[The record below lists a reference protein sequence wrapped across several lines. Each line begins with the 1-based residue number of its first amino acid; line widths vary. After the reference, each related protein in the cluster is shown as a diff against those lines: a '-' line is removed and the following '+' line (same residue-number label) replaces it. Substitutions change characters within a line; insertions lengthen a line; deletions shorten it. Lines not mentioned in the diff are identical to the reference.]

1 MSDALGLVGTTVL
14 EKYAIEGVVGEGGFA
29 IVYRATHL
37 LWKRPVAIK
46 VFSVLDSVPQEL
58 RGKLL
63 DDFLQEGALLAQ
75 LSEQTTAIVQ
85 ARDVGMLTTQSGMTV
100 PYMVL
105 EWLEGETL
113 EDKLARERMQ
123 GQPPRSM
130 EQAVA
135 LLTPVAEALAVAHTR
150 GIVHRDVKPAN
161 IFLVGPVGNT
171 DGTTIKLLDFGIA
184 KVVQDAQKM
193 AGSFNKTSGVVTSFT
208 PAYGAPE
215 QFSRTYGATGPW
227 TDVFALALILG
238 EMTSGKPPI
247 DGDDVGQLAFASMND
262 KVRPSPRTLGATVS
276 DAVENVM
283 LGALAVKTT
292 ARPQTAR
299 EFWSQ
304 LTSVLGV
311 ADRKSGRSLPPTQ
324 DVAVASTILVP
335 EAVQPLV
342 DVAKTDA
349 NPTSHRIPVSKVT
362 PTVTKKMS
370 PLALVGLGATAVVAV
385 VGLGI
390 AALVHGSGESKSES
404 AEKSNAKANKAD
416 TAAPSATASS
426 APAAI
431 RAEDSGAC
439 PTGMVPIPG
448 GNFFQ
453 GNDEGA
459 DDEKPAH
466 KVSLSPYCIDKFEVT
481 VAQYMQ
487 CSDTGA
493 CKRATPKNEWE
504 GISQKERDVYDP
516 LCNSSEPA
524 ARGNYPINCVSWES
538 AATYCEA
545 NGKVLP
551 SEAQWEFAARGPDG
565 RKYPWG
571 DEEPTGGHLNACGP
585 ECIAWVKEKGLNGPN
600 DPKKAMYTLDDHFA
614 NTAPV
619 GSFPAGASRF
629 GVEDVVGN
637 VGEWTDDWF
646 APYKKGKIGAAEK
659 DPHNPE
665 ASPHKVVRGG
675 AWNATDPTWL
685 RPSFRYRA
693 PPTLKSHGIGFR
705 CAKTL

>member
-14 EKYAIEGVVGEGGFA
+14 EKYAIESVVGEGGFA

-46 VFSVLDSVPQEL
+46 VFSVLDSVPEEM

-85 ARDVGMLTTQSGMTV
+85 ARDVGMLTTKSGMTV

-105 EWLEGETL
+105 EWLAGETL
-113 EDKLARERMQ
+113 EDKLLRERTQ
-123 GQPPRSM
+123 GGRLRSM
-130 EQAVA
+130 AEAVA
-135 LLTPVAEALAVAHTR
+135 LLTPVADALAVAHTR

-193 AGSFNKTSGVVTSFT
+193 AGAFQKTSGVVTSFT

-238 EMTSGKPPI
+238 EMTSGRPPI

-262 KVRPSPRTLGATVS
+262 KIRPSPRTLGATVS
-276 DAVENVM
+276 DAVENV
-283 LGALAVKTT
+283 LLRALSVKTT
-292 ARPQTAR
+292 DRPQTAR
-299 EFWSQ
+299 EFWTQ
-304 LTSVLGV
+304 LTSVLAP
-311 ADRKSGRSLPPTQ
+311 ADRSSARALAPTQ
-324 DVAVASTILVP
+324 DVAVASTILAP
-335 EAVQPLV
+335 EAVRPLI
-342 DVAKTDA
+342 DNAKTDA
-349 NPTSHRIPVSKVT
+349 NPTTQPIAAEKAAPTMVRKKSPPV
-362 PTVTKKMS
+362 
-370 PLALVGLGATAVVAV
+370 ALFAVGGVAV
-385 VGLGI
+385 AAV
-390 AALVHGSGESKSES
+390 AALAIFGGFGSEKKSPEKNAVSTAS
-404 AEKSNAKANKAD
+404 AKVD
-416 TAAPSATASS
+416 TAAPVRSTPLIA
-426 APAAI
+426 
-431 RAEDSGAC
+431 AEDAGPC
-439 PTGMVPIPG
+439 PAGMVPIPG

-453 GNDEGA
+453 GNDEGKE
-459 DDEKPAH
+459 DEMPAH
-466 KVSLSPYCIDKFEVT
+466 KVTLSPYCIDRFEVT

-487 CSDTGA
+487 CSDGGG
-493 CKRATPKNEWE
+493 CKRAIPKNEWE
-504 GISQKERDVYDP
+504 NITQKEHEAYDP
-516 LCNSSEPA
+516 LCNASQTDA
-524 ARGNYPINCVSWES
+524 HAKYPINCVSWEF

-545 NGKVLP
+545 NGKTLP
-551 SEAQWEFAARGPDG
+551 TEAQWEFAARGPDG

-571 DEEPTGGHLNACGP
+571 NDEPTGGHLNACGP
-585 ECIAWVKEKGLNGPN
+585 ECVAWHKEQGLDSP
-600 DPKKAMYTLDDHFA
+600 PPMYAKDDGFP

-619 GSFPAGASRF
+619 GSFPNGASRF

-646 APYKKGKIGAAEK
+646 SPYKKGKIGAPEK

-665 ASPHKVVRGG
+665 ASKHKVVRGG
-675 AWNATDPTWL
+675 GWNATDPTWL

-693 PPTLKSHGIGFR
+693 PPAMRSHGIGFR
-705 CAKTL
+705 CAKDL

>member
-14 EKYAIEGVVGEGGFA
+14 EKYAIESVVGEGGFA
-29 IVYRATHL
+29 VVYRATHL

-46 VFSVLDSVPQEL
+46 VFSVLDTVPADM

-85 ARDVGMLTTQSGMTV
+85 ARDVGMLTTKSGMTV

-113 EDKLARERMQ
+113 EDKLFRERTA
-123 GQPPRSM
+123 GGPLRSI

-135 LLTPVAEALAVAHTR
+135 LLTPVADALAVAHTR

-193 AGSFNKTSGVVTSFT
+193 AGAFQKTSGVVTSFT

-238 EMTSGKPPI
+238 EMTSGKAPI
-247 DGDDVGQLAFASMND
+247 EGDDVGQLAFASMNE

-276 DAVENVM
+276 DAVENV
-283 LGALAVKTT
+283 LLRALAVKTT
-292 ARPQTAR
+292 ERPQTAR
-299 EFWSQ
+299 EFWTQ
-304 LTSVLGV
+304 LTTTLG
-311 ADRKSGRSLPPTQ
+311 APTRSSNRSAPPPPTPP
-324 DVAVASTILVP
+324 DVASASTVLAPAEIIKP
-335 EAVQPLV
+335 I
-342 DVAKTDA
+342 DNAKTDA
-349 NPTSHRIPVSKVT
+349 NPTSQPIPTSNLA
-362 PTVTKKMS
+362 PTVPAKRKGES
-370 PLALVGLGATAVVAV
+370 TARNIV
-385 VGLGI
+385 I
-390 AALVHGSGESKSES
+390 AAAVGALAIAAGVNQLRAKKGTTGDAKIPTTIAS
-404 AEKSNAKANKAD
+404 AKVD
-416 TAAPSATASS
+416 TAAST
-426 APAAI
+426 PAI
-431 RAEDSGAC
+431 KAEDGGAC
-439 PTGMVPIPG
+439 PAGMVPIPG
-448 GNFFQ
+448 GRFFQ
-453 GNDEGA
+453 GNDEG
-459 DDEKPAH
+459 DKDEKPAH
-466 KVSLSPYCIDKFEVT
+466 KVTLSPYCMDRFEVT

-487 CSDTGA
+487 CSDGGG

-504 GISQKERDVYDP
+504 GITPKEHDVYDP
-516 LCNSSEPA
+516 LCN
-524 ARGNYPINCVSWES
+524 ARDPVERAKYPINCVTWEF

-551 SEAQWEFAARGPDG
+551 TEAQWEFAARGPDG

-571 DEEPTGGHLNACGP
+571 DDEPTGGHLNACGP
-585 ECIAWVKEKGLNGPN
+585 ECVAWLKQNALDVP
-600 DPKKAMYTLDDHFA
+600 PKPMYALDDHFA

-637 VGEWTDDWF
+637 VYEWTDDWF
-646 APYKKGKIGAAEK
+646 APYKKGKIGTAEK
-659 DPHNPE
+659 DPHGPE
-665 ASPHKVVRGG
+665 NGKHRVMRGG
-675 AWNATDPTWL
+675 AWNSTEPSWL
-685 RPSFRYRA
+685 RPSYRYRA
-693 PPTLKSHGIGFR
+693 PPTMRSHGIGFR
-705 CAKTL
+705 CAKNY

>member
-14 EKYAIEGVVGEGGFA
+14 EKYAIESVVGEGGFA
-29 IVYRATHL
+29 VVYRATHL

-46 VFSVLDSVPQEL
+46 VFSVLDSVPADM

-85 ARDVGMLTTQSGMTV
+85 ARDVGMLTTKSGMTV

-113 EDKLARERMQ
+113 EDKLFRERNA
-123 GQPPRSM
+123 GGPLRSM
-130 EQAVA
+130 QQAVA
-135 LLTPVAEALAVAHTR
+135 LLTPVADALAVAHGR

-161 IFLVGPVGNT
+161 IFLVGPIGNT
-171 DGTTIKLLDFGIA
+171 EGTAIKLLDFGIA

-238 EMTSGKPPI
+238 EITSGKAPI
-247 DGDDVGQLAFASMND
+247 DGDDVGQLAFASMNE

-276 DAVENVM
+276 DAVENV
-283 LGALAVKTT
+283 LLRALAVKTT
-292 ARPQTAR
+292 DRPQSAR
-299 EFWSQ
+299 EFWTQ
-304 LTSVLGV
+304 LTTTLGGPT
-311 ADRKSGRSLPPTQ
+311 RLSNRSAPPAAVPP
-324 DVAVASTILVP
+324 DVASASTVLAPAEVIKP
-335 EAVQPLV
+335 I
-342 DVAKTDA
+342 DNAKTDA
-349 NPTSHRIPVSKVT
+349 NPTSQRIPAA
-362 PTVTKKMS
+362 TVPQPVAKRPFS
-370 PLALVGLGATAVVAV
+370 PLALVAV
-385 VGLGI
+385 GI
-390 AALVHGSGESKSES
+390 LSAAALTAGLSYFGKSSDVRAKVPPARSSSPIAS
-404 AEKSNAKANKAD
+404 ANPLSASTMLASTAD
-416 TAAPSATASS
+416 A
-426 APAAI
+426 
-431 RAEDSGAC
+431 GAC

-459 DDEKPAH
+459 DYEKPAH
-466 KVSLSPYCIDKFEVT
+466 KVTLSPYCIDRFEVT

-487 CSDTGA
+487 CSEGGG
-493 CKRATPKNEWE
+493 CKRAIPKNEWKD
-504 GISQKERDVYDP
+504 ISQKERDAYDP
-516 LCNSSEPA
+516 LCN
-524 ARGNYPINCVSWES
+524 ARDPVERAKYPINCVSWEF

-545 NGKVLP
+545 NGKTLP
-551 SEAQWEFAARGPDG
+551 TEAQWEFAARGPDG

-585 ECIAWVKEKGLNGPN
+585 ECVAWFKENGLDTSP
-600 DPKKAMYTLDDHFA
+600 AMYAKDDHFP

-637 VGEWTDDWF
+637 VNEWTDDWY
-646 APYKKGKIGAAEK
+646 APYKTGKIGAPEK

-665 ASPHKVVRGG
+665 ASKHKVVRGG
-675 AWNATDPTWL
+675 GWNATDPSWL
-685 RPSFRYRA
+685 RPSFRYPA
-693 PPTLKSHGIGFR
+693 PPAMRTHGIGFR
-705 CAKTL
+705 CAKNL

>member
-14 EKYAIEGVVGEGGFA
+14 EKYAIESVVGEGGFA
-29 IVYRATHL
+29 VVYRATHL

-46 VFSVLDSVPQEL
+46 VFSVLDSVPAEM

-85 ARDVGMLTTQSGMTV
+85 ARDVGMLTTKNGMTV

-113 EDKLARERMQ
+113 EEKLLRERNA
-123 GQPPRSM
+123 GGPTRTM

-135 LLTPVAEALAVAHTR
+135 LLTPVADALAVAHTR

-161 IFLVGPVGNT
+161 IFLVGAIGPT

-193 AGSFNKTSGVVTSFT
+193 AGSFQKTSGVVTSFT

-247 DGDDVGQLAFASMND
+247 DGDDVGQLAFASMNE

-276 DAVENVM
+276 DAVENV
-283 LGALAVKTT
+283 LLRALSVKTT
-292 ARPQTAR
+292 DRPQSAR
-299 EFWSQ
+299 EFWTQ
-304 LTSVLGV
+304 LTSVLGSN
-311 ADRKSGRSLPPTQ
+311 DRVSGRVLAPTQ
-324 DVAVASTILVP
+324 DVASASTILAP
-335 EAVQPLV
+335 EAIIRPV
-342 DVAKTDA
+342 DNAKTDA
-349 NPTSHRIPVSKVT
+349 NPTSHRIPVSTVT

-370 PLALVGLGATAVVAV
+370 PFTIAGFGAAGIVAV
-385 VGLGI
+385 VGIGI
-390 AALVHGSGESKSES
+390 AAFFHGSGDPKKNEPK
-404 AEKSNAKANKAD
+404 AHEKSAKAD
-416 TAAPSATASS
+416 TAAPTGTTSAAHAAMTA
-426 APAAI
+426 A
-431 RAEDSGAC
+431 DSGAC

-448 GNFFQ
+448 GTFFQ
-453 GNDEGA
+453 GNDDG
-459 DDEKPAH
+459 DKDEKPAH
-466 KVSLSPYCIDKFEVT
+466 KVLLSPYCIDRFEVT

-487 CSDTGA
+487 CSDGGG
-493 CKRATPKNEWE
+493 CKRATAKNEWE
-504 GISQKERDVYDP
+504 GITQKERDDYDP
-516 LCNSSEPA
+516 LCNVGEPV
-524 ARGNYPINCVSWES
+524 ARAQYPINCVNWES

-585 ECIAWVKEKGLNGPN
+585 ECLAWIQAHDIPY
-600 DPKKAMYTLDDHFA
+600 PTKAMYSLDDHFP

-637 VGEWTDDWF
+637 VWEWTDDWF
-646 APYKKGKIGAAEK
+646 SPYKMGKIGAPEK

-665 ASPHKVVRGG
+665 STKHKVIRGG
-675 AWNATDPTWL
+675 AWNSSDPSWL
-685 RPSFRYRA
+685 RPSYRYRA
-693 PPTLKSHGIGFR
+693 PPSMKTHGIGFR
-705 CAKTL
+705 CAKNL

>member
-1 MSDALGLVGTTVL
+1 MADALGLVGTTVL
-14 EKYAIEGVVGEGGFA
+14 EKYAIESVVGEGGFA

-46 VFSVLDSVPQEL
+46 VFSVLDSVPAEM

-85 ARDVGMLTTQSGMTV
+85 ARDVGMLTTKSGMTV

-113 EDKLARERMQ
+113 EDKLSRERNAGAPM
-123 GQPPRSM
+123 RSM

-135 LLTPVAEALAVAHTR
+135 LLTPVAEALAVAHSR

-171 DGTTIKLLDFGIA
+171 EGTTIKLLDFGIA

-193 AGSFNKTSGVVTSFT
+193 AGSFQKTSGVVTSFT

-247 DGDDVGQLAFASMND
+247 DGDDVGQLAFASMNE

-276 DAVENVM
+276 DAVENV
-283 LGALAVKTT
+283 LLRALAVKTSE
-292 ARPQTAR
+292 RPQSAR
-299 EFWSQ
+299 EFWTQ
-304 LTSVLGV
+304 LTGVLG
-311 ADRKSGRSLPPTQ
+311 AGDRLSNRVLPPQ
-324 DVAVASTILVP
+324 DASFASTDLAP
-335 EAVQPLV
+335 EAIGPI
-342 DVAKTDA
+342 DNAKTDA
-349 NPTSHRIPVSKVT
+349 NPTSHRIPVSTVT
-362 PTVTKKMS
+362 PTATRKMS
-370 PLALVGLGATAVVAV
+370 PFTILGLGAVGVVAAI
-385 VGLGI
+385 GIGI
-390 AALVHGSGESKSES
+390 AALGHGSGDPKNT
-404 AEKSNAKANKAD
+404 ATANTLEKSAKNE
-416 TAAPSATASS
+416 TAAPTATASI
-426 APAAI
+426 ATPTK
-431 RAEDSGAC
+431 EDSGAC

-453 GNDEGA
+453 GNDDGA
-459 DDEKPAH
+459 DFEKPAH
-466 KVSLSPYCIDKFEVT
+466 KVMLSPYCIDRYEVT

-487 CSDTGA
+487 CSDGGG
-493 CKRATPKNEWE
+493 CKRAIAKNEWRD
-504 GISQKERDVYDP
+504 ITQKERDAYDP
-516 LCNSSEPA
+516 LCNAGQPDA
-524 ARGNYPINCVSWES
+524 HAKYPINCVSWEF

-545 NGKVLP
+545 NGKTLP
-551 SEAQWEFAARGPDG
+551 TEAQWEFAARGPDG

-585 ECIAWVKEKGLNGPN
+585 ECVAWFKEKGLQTEP
-600 DPKKAMYTLDDHFA
+600 AMYAMDDHFA

-637 VGEWTDDWF
+637 VNEWTDDWY
-646 APYKKGKIGAAEK
+646 APYKMGKIGAPEK

-665 ASPHKVVRGG
+665 GSKHKVVRGG
-675 AWNATDPTWL
+675 GWNATDPSWL
-685 RPSFRYRA
+685 RPSFRFPA
-693 PPTLKSHGIGFR
+693 PPTMRTHGIGFR
-705 CAKTL
+705 CAKNL